1 MTYYWDV
8 RFLQH
13 LDNNINNII
22 EVGARYADETIEL
35 ANRFNSAIIYSF
47 ECNPLTVEI
56 CKNKLKFLKN
66 VKFFDHGLGNN
77 NESNPF
83 FSYIKDNN
91 DGASSFYKRID
102 FENTQISSGDIIIKK
117 LKDVAIN
124 ENITF
129 VDLLCMD
136 VQGYEL
142 NVLIGAEEFIR
153 KIRYII
159 MEEPKPIINTS
170 YLPEN
175 VYSKYIGSP
184 SSREIHDFMI
194 KNNFNEIERINEN
207 EIEDNVMYK
216 NMDFE

>member
-1 MTYYWDV
+1 
-8 RFLQH
+8 
-13 LDNNINNII
+13 
-22 EVGARYADETIEL
+22 
-35 ANRFNSAIIYSF
+35 
-47 ECNPLTVEI
+47 
-56 CKNKLKFLKN
+56 
-66 VKFFDHGLGNN
+66 
-77 NESNPF
+77 
-83 FSYIKDNN
+83 
-91 DGASSFYKRID
+91 
-102 FENTQISSGDIIIKK
+102 
-117 LKDVAIN
+117 
-124 ENITF
+124 
-129 VDLLCMD
+129 MD

-194 KNNFNEIERINEN
+194 KNNFNEIERIHEN